1 MLFKC
6 PKSVDGE
13 EVKDW
18 VQFNG
23 KMINKIGLVWV
34 PFTGSEIDWE
44 TEKFIRYS
52 ACYDALN
59 PENVSRLKE
68 ALSKVKISY

>member
-68 ALSKVKISY
+68 ALSKVEISY